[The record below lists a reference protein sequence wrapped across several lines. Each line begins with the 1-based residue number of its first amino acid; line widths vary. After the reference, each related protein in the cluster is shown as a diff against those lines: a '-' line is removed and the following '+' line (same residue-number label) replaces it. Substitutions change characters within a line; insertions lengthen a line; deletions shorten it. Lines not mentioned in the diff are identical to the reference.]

1 MIESVLE
8 QLGMGLLTNSIYDLL
23 RTLAA
28 KGASQS
34 EFRKAVQNCIDV
46 HGASIKAETIISAL
60 AEHGILRIDGS
71 RLEANQS
78 LIFGSQG
85 GSARITGSTLRTA
98 TTMIEVGVQAE
109 IETSGQAQIRQN
121 ADGSIGFQV

>member
-28 KGASQS
+28 KESSQS

-60 AEHGILRIDGS
+60 AEHGILRINGS
-71 RLEANQS
+71 RLEANQD

-85 GSARITGSTLRTA
+85 GSARITGSTLITA
-98 TTMIEVGVQAE
+98 TTVIEVGAEAE
-109 IETSGQAQIRQN
+109 INTSGHALIRQN
-121 ADGSIGFQV
+121 ADGSISFHV

>member
-1 MIESVLE
+1 MIESVLD

-23 RTLAA
+23 RSLAA
-28 KGASQS
+28 KGSSQT

-46 HGASIKAETIISAL
+46 HGASVKAETIISAL

-71 RLEANQS
+71 RLEANQA
-78 LIFGSQG
+78 LNFGSQG

-98 TTMIEVGVQAE
+98 TTVIEVGAEAE
-109 IETSGQAQIRQN
+109 ISTSGQAQIRQN
-121 ADGSIGFQV
+121 ADGSISFHV